1 MATAVFL
8 GYMDG
13 QGPRGETDTE
23 NISLK
28 IVKLK
33 R

>member
-13 QGPRGETDTE
+13 QSPRVETDTE

-28 IVKLK
+28 NVKLK